1 MNLIT
6 RTIIF
11 IFFTAFLYFLPW
23 WFLFTAIFVVMFLKR
38 VLLFELVVPAFMIDV
53 IYGVPL
59 ERFYDFQFVATC
71 IMVLMLVTIFFIK
84 KYLRN

>member
-1 MNLIT
+1 MNTIT
-6 RTIIF
+6 RIFVF
-11 IFFTAFLYFLPW
+11 IFFCAGLYFLPW
-23 WFLFTAIFVVMFLKR
+23 WLLFTVIFVVMFLKR

-53 IYGVPL
+53 VYGVPL